1 MRRNWTPSIVPES
14 NDQNVY
20 LVLDDLGRLGRI
32 WPEADAEATDL
43 ETVITDL
50 LTGQYSSPV
59 RVVAFNT
66 AERWSE
72 DVFGRCSSGNPSSM
86 RSTDARAS
94 HLDL

>member
-14 NDQNVY
+14 DDQNVY

-50 LTGQYSSPV
+50 LTGQYSSPF
-59 RVVAFNT
+59 A
-66 AERWSE
+66 WSH
-72 DVFGRCSSGNPSSM
+72 STL
-86 RSTDARAS
+86 RSAGQKTFRKM
-94 HLDL
+94 